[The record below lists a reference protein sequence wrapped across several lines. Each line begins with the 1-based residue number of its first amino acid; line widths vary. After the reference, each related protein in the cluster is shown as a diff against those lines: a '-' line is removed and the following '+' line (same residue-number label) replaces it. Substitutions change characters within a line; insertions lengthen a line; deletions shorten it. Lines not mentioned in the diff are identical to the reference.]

1 MAGGISAEGRGELA
15 KMVRPGQVLVSVD
28 EAARAFG
35 TAAAPTAKKLAR
47 WADNGWLR
55 RVRRGLYLLVPVDA
69 SAPKSWTADPLYVA
83 TAVWAPCYF
92 TGWTAAHHWELT
104 EQVFRT
110 TVLKSVQRVRQNEQR
125 LLDHDYLVLHVPAAQ
140 LAWGLQSIWQSGVRI
155 QIADR
160 ARTVVDVL
168 DAPGLGGGI
177 RLVSDILRAYL
188 DDHPHDVLVE
198 YADRLGNGAVF
209 KRLGYLIE
217 ELQLDAPALVQTCLR
232 RITHGVSLLD
242 PNAPARG
249 PTVGRWR
256 LRLNSVLVHEGA
268 S

>member
-1 MAGGISAEGRGELA
+1 MSGGISAEGRAELA
-15 KMVRPGQVLVSVD
+15 KLVRPGQVLVSVD
-28 EAARAFG
+28 EAARG
-35 TAAAPTAKKLAR
+35 LGNGRAPAAKKLAR
-47 WADNGWLR
+47 WANNGWLR

-104 EQVFRT
+104 EQVFLT
-110 TVLKSVQRVRQNEQR
+110 TVLKSGQRVRQNEQR
-125 LLDHDYLVLHVPAAQ
+125 LLDHDYLVVHAPVDQ
-140 LAWGLQSIWQSGVRI
+140 LEWGLQSIWQNGTRI

-160 ARTVVDVL
+160 ARTVVDIL
-168 DAPGLGGGI
+168 DAPRLGGGI

-188 DDHPHDVLVE
+188 EDHPKDVLVE
-198 YADRLGNGAVF
+198 YADRLGNGAIF

-217 ELQLDAPALVQTCLR
+217 ELRLDAPTLVEACLR
-232 RITHGVSLLD
+232 RLRHGVSLLD
-242 PNAPARG
+242 PNAPTSG
-249 PTVGRWR
+249 PTVSRWR
-256 LRLNSVLVHEGA
+256 LRLNSVLPREGA